1 VTVLLGNNSAGN
13 EIVLSVKA
21 GTDVSLSTL
30 SKLCTAVQL
39 QHVLSKAFGRYT
51 FRILIENFVSKVKNT
66 NKKWILF
73 GVWLKGC

>member
-1 VTVLLGNNSAGN
+1 VTVLLGSNNAGN

-30 SKLCTAVQL
+30 SKLCTPVQL
-39 QHVLSKAFGRYT
+39 QHVLSKAFGRYN
-51 FRILIENFVSKVKNT
+51 FRILIENFVPKVKNT

-73 GVWLKGC
+73 GAWLKGC